1 MRMATVNPINVFN
14 RVLLLLLGALAVV
27 AGVIA
32 LLLLLPVIH
41 PADVS
46 PGGFLKDFWQ
56 GIANLA
62 GATATTAVIGAILLA
77 LAGLAVI
84 IIELLPPP
92 REEQTYVV
100 RKDGLG
106 TVTVARKSVRQV
118 VLYEAAQI
126 DGVREVRPEVSNGA
140 DGIHIIAHASLAPD
154 VVAPTVGEQVQVN
167 IKEAVQR
174 HLGLPVAEV
183 QIHTQVE
190 ALDTRRRV
198 R

>member
-1 MRMATVNPINVFN
+1 METVNPINVFN
-14 RVLLLLLGALAVV
+14 RILLLVLGALALV

-32 LLLLLPVIH
+32 LLLLIPVIH
-41 PADVS
+41 PVDVS
-46 PGGFLKDFWQ
+46 PGGLLQDFWR
-56 GIANLA
+56 GIATLS
-62 GATATTAVIGAILLA
+62 GASAIIAVVVSILVA
-77 LAGLAVI
+77 LAGLALIVV
-84 IIELLPPP
+84 ELLPGP
-92 REEQTYVV
+92 REAPTYVV

-118 VLYEAAQI
+118 VQYEAAQI
-126 DGVREVRPEVSNGA
+126 AGVREVRPEVRNGA

-154 VVAPTVGEQVQVN
+154 TVAPEIGEQLQVN

-183 QIHTQVE
+183 QVHTQVE
-190 ALDTRRRV
+190 ALDTTRRV

>member
-1 MRMATVNPINVFN
+1 MARVNPINAFN
-14 RVLLLLLGALAVV
+14 RILLLVLGALALV

-32 LLLLLPVIH
+32 LLVVTQVIH

-56 GIANLA
+56 EIANLSGGSA
-62 GATATTAVIGAILLA
+62 ITAVIISILVA
-77 LAGLAVI
+77 LAGLALIVV
-84 IIELLPPP
+84 ELLPPP
-92 REEQTYVV
+92 REAPTYVV

-118 VLYEAAQI
+118 AQYEASQI
-126 DGVREVRPEVSNGA
+126 AGVREVRSEVRNGA

-154 VVAPTVGEQVQVN
+154 TVAPAVGEQLQVN

-183 QIHTQVE
+183 QVHTQVE
-190 ALDTRRRV
+190 ALDTTRRV

>member
-1 MRMATVNPINVFN
+1 MAGANPINAFN
-14 RVLLLLLGALAVV
+14 RILLLVLGALALV

-32 LLLLLPVIH
+32 LLLVTQVIH

-46 PGGFLKDFWQ
+46 PGGFFQGFWQ
-56 GIANLA
+56 RIANLSGGSA
-62 GATATTAVIGAILLA
+62 ITAVIISILVA
-77 LAGLAVI
+77 LAGLALIVV
-84 IIELLPPP
+84 ELLPPP
-92 REEQTYVV
+92 REAPVYVV

-118 VLYEAAQI
+118 AQYEAAQI
-126 DGVREVRPEVSNGA
+126 AGVREVRSEVRNGA

-154 VVAPTVGEQVQVN
+154 TVAPAVGEQLQVN

-183 QIHTQVE
+183 QVHTQVE
-190 ALDTRRRV
+190 ALDTTRRV

>member
-1 MRMATVNPINVFN
+1 MARTNPINAFN
-14 RVLLLLLGALAVV
+14 RILLLVLGALALV

-32 LLLLLPVIH
+32 LLLVTQVIH
-41 PADVS
+41 PVDMS
-46 PGGFLKDFWQ
+46 LGGFLQDFWQ
-56 GIANLA
+56 GIANLSGGSA
-62 GATATTAVIGAILLA
+62 ITAVIISILVA
-77 LAGLAVI
+77 LAGLALIVV
-84 IIELLPPP
+84 ELLPPP
-92 REEQTYVV
+92 REAPTYVV

-118 VLYEAAQI
+118 AQYEAAQI
-126 DGVREVRPEVSNGA
+126 AGVREVRSEVRNGA

-154 VVAPTVGEQVQVN
+154 TVAPAVGEQLQVN

-183 QIHTQVE
+183 QVHTQVE
-190 ALDTRRRV
+190 ALDTTRRV

>member
-1 MRMATVNPINVFN
+1 MARANPINAFN
-14 RVLLLLLGALAVV
+14 RILLLVLGALALV

-32 LLLLLPVIH
+32 LLLVTQVIH

-46 PGGFLKDFWQ
+46 PGGFFQGFWQ
-56 GIANLA
+56 RIANPSGSSA
-62 GATATTAVIGAILLA
+62 ITAVIISILVA
-77 LAGLAVI
+77 LAGLALIVV
-84 IIELLPPP
+84 ELLPPP
-92 REEQTYVV
+92 REAPTYVV

-118 VLYEAAQI
+118 AQYEAAQI
-126 DGVREVRPEVSNGA
+126 AGVREVRSEVRNGV

-154 VVAPTVGEQVQVN
+154 TVAPAVGEQLQVN

-183 QIHTQVE
+183 QVHTQVE
-190 ALDTRRRV
+190 ALDTTRRV

>member
-1 MRMATVNPINVFN
+1 MTRANPINAFN
-14 RVLLLLLGALAVV
+14 RILLLVLGALALV

-32 LLLLLPVIH
+32 LLLVAQVIH

-46 PGGFLKDFWQ
+46 LGGFLQDFWQ
-56 GIANLA
+56 GIANLSGGSA
-62 GATATTAVIGAILLA
+62 ITAVIISILVA
-77 LAGLAVI
+77 LAGLALIVV
-84 IIELLPPP
+84 ELLPPP
-92 REEQTYVV
+92 REAPTYVV

-118 VLYEAAQI
+118 AQYEATQI
-126 DGVREVRPEVSNGA
+126 AGVREVRSEVRNGA
-140 DGIHIIAHASLAPD
+140 DGIHIITHASLAPD
-154 VVAPTVGEQVQVN
+154 TVAPAVGEQLQVN

-183 QIHTQVE
+183 QVHTQVE
-190 ALDTRRRV
+190 ALDTTRRV

>member
-1 MRMATVNPINVFN
+1 MARANPINAFN
-14 RVLLLLLGALAVV
+14 RILLLVLGALALV

-32 LLLLLPVIH
+32 LLLVTQVIH

-46 PGGFLKDFWQ
+46 PGGFFQGFWQ
-56 GIANLA
+56 RIANLSGSSA
-62 GATATTAVIGAILLA
+62 ITAVIISILVA
-77 LAGLAVI
+77 LAGLALIVV
-84 IIELLPPP
+84 ELLPPP
-92 REEQTYVV
+92 RESPVYVV

-106 TVTVARKSVRQV
+106 TVTVTRKSVRQV
-118 VLYEAAQI
+118 AQYEAAQI
-126 DGVREVRPEVSNGA
+126 AGVREVRPEVRNGA

-154 VVAPTVGEQVQVN
+154 TVAPEVGEQLQVN

-183 QIHTQVE
+183 QVHTQVE
-190 ALDTRRRV
+190 ALDTTRRV

>member
-1 MRMATVNPINVFN
+1 MARVNPINAFN
-14 RVLLLLLGALAVV
+14 RILLLVLGALALV

-32 LLLLLPVIH
+32 LLLVTQVIH

-46 PGGFLKDFWQ
+46 PGGFLQDFWQ
-56 GIANLA
+56 GIANLSGGSA
-62 GATATTAVIGAILLA
+62 ITAVIVSILVA
-77 LAGLAVI
+77 LAGLALIVV
-84 IIELLPPP
+84 ELLPPP
-92 REEQTYVV
+92 REAPVYVV

-118 VLYEAAQI
+118 PQYEAAQI
-126 DGVREVRPEVSNGA
+126 AGVREVRSEVRNGA

-154 VVAPTVGEQVQVN
+154 TVAPAIGEQLQSN

-183 QIHTQVE
+183 QVHTQVE
-190 ALDTRRRV
+190 ALDTTRRV

>member
-1 MRMATVNPINVFN
+1 MATVNPVNVFN
-14 RVLLLLLGALAVV
+14 RILLLVLGALALV
-27 AGVIA
+27 AGVIT
-32 LLLLLPVIH
+32 LLLVTQVIH
-41 PADVS
+41 PTDVS

-62 GATATTAVIGAILLA
+62 GAAATTAVIGAILLA

-84 IIELLPPP
+84 VIELLPPP

-154 VVAPTVGEQVQVN
+154 TEAPTVGEQLQVN
-167 IKEAVQR
+167 IKDAVQR

>member
-1 MRMATVNPINVFN
+1 MARANPINAFN
-14 RVLLLLLGALAVV
+14 RILLLVLGALALV

-32 LLLLLPVIH
+32 LLLVTQVIH

-46 PGGFLKDFWQ
+46 PGGVLKDPWQ
-56 GIANLA
+56 GIANLSDGSA
-62 GATATTAVIGAILLA
+62 ITAVIISILLA

-84 IIELLPPP
+84 VIELLPGP
-92 REEQTYVV
+92 REAPTYVV

-118 VLYEAAQI
+118 VQYEAAQI
-126 DGVREVRPEVSNGA
+126 AGVREVRPEVRNGA
-140 DGIHIIAHASLAPD
+140 DGIHIVAHASLTPD
-154 VVAPTVGEQVQVN
+154 AVAPTVGEQLQIS

-174 HLGLPVAEV
+174 HIGLPVAEV
-183 QIHTQVE
+183 QVHTQVE
-190 ALDTRRRV
+190 ALDTTRRV

>member
-1 MRMATVNPINVFN
+1 MARANPINAFN
-14 RVLLLLLGALAVV
+14 RILLLVLGALALV

-32 LLLLLPVIH
+32 LLLVTQVIH

-46 PGGFLKDFWQ
+46 PGGVLKDFWQ
-56 GIANLA
+56 GIANLSDGSA
-62 GATATTAVIGAILLA
+62 IPAVIISILLA
-77 LAGLAVI
+77 LAGLVLI
-84 IIELLPPP
+84 VIELLPGP
-92 REEQTYVV
+92 REAPTYVV

-118 VLYEAAQI
+118 VQYEAAQI
-126 DGVREVRPEVSNGA
+126 NGVREVHPEVSNGA
-140 DGIHIIAHASLAPD
+140 DGLHIVAHASLAPD
-154 VVAPTVGEQVQVN
+154 AEAPAVGEQLQVT

-174 HLGLPVAEV
+174 HLGLPVADV
-183 QIHTQVE
+183 QIHTQVQ

>member
-1 MRMATVNPINVFN
+1 MARANPINAFN
-14 RVLLLLLGALAVV
+14 RILLLVLGALALL

-32 LLLLLPVIH
+32 LLLVTQVIH

-46 PGGFLKDFWQ
+46 PGGFFQGFWQ
-56 GIANLA
+56 RIANLS
-62 GATATTAVIGAILLA
+62 GGSATTAVIGSILLA
-77 LAGLAVI
+77 LTGLALIVV
-84 IIELLPPP
+84 ELLPPP
-92 REEQTYVV
+92 RESPVYVV
-100 RKDGLG
+100 RKDDLG

-118 VLYEAAQI
+118 AQYEAAQI
-126 DGVREVRPEVSNGA
+126 AGVREVRPEVRYGA

-154 VVAPTVGEQVQVN
+154 TVAPAVGEQLQVN

-183 QIHTQVE
+183 EVHTQVE
-190 ALDTRRRV
+190 ALDPMRRV

>member
-1 MRMATVNPINVFN
+1 MA
-14 RVLLLLLGALAVV
+14 ALAVV

-32 LLLLLPVIH
+32 LLLLLPLIH
-41 PADVS
+41 PTDVS
-46 PGGFLKDFWQ
+46 PGGVLQGFWQ

-62 GATATTAVIGAILLA
+62 GAAATAAVIGAILLA
-77 LAGLAVI
+77 LAGLALI
-84 IIELLPPP
+84 IIELLPAP

-126 DGVREVRPEVSNGA
+126 EAVREVRPEVSKGA
-140 DGIHIIAHASLAPD
+140 DGLHIVAHASLAPD
-154 VVAPTVGEQVQVN
+154 AEAPAVGAELQVT
-167 IKEAVQR
+167 IKEAVQDIWPAR
-174 HLGLPVAEV
+174 GRGADSYASAGAGH
-183 QIHTQVE
+183 HC
-190 ALDTRRRV
+190 RV